1 MRVCRPNP
9 APLPLGREGDL
20 EHTDATTHAVGVA
33 CGRWFALSCSA
44 RCSTIS
50 HFHCPGALVIQAF
63 PSTHITQRPPDG
75 RQMGATDRWDFG
87 HVLMCMT
94 RPVMFRCP
102 FPISPTPY
110 ISFCPQYS
118 RWARCKAHM
127 CSSALPTSFPSSL
140 ENRQSHTLSR
150 HYTMLWCAHLCCVTT
165 SDRLRCI
172 HRPEVGGRDGGSR
185 MLHHI
190 VILQRPSRPV
200 SAEMPLMSTCGPEH
214 C

>member
-102 FPISPTPY
+102 FPHSPTPY
-110 ISFCPQYS
+110 ISFCPQHS
-118 RWARCKAHM
+118 RWACCKATMGMPYTSHELAHPN
-127 CSSALPTSFPSSL
+127 CSSSQLLPNHQPACHVTP
-140 ENRQSHTLSR
+140 TL
-150 HYTMLWCAHLCCVTT
+150 AH
-165 SDRLRCI
+165 
-172 HRPEVGGRDGGSR
+172 
-185 MLHHI
+185 
-190 VILQRPSRPV
+190 
-200 SAEMPLMSTCGPEH
+200 
-214 C
+214 